1 MRLILI
7 TIILTM
13 LAQPA
18 LAKTTGDLFRE
29 CKPWAN
35 NGFSGGGLTE
45 AQINGAMSCIS
56 FQAGII
62 HLGFFACQDGGSE
75 TRLIYGTSITDTTV
89 MTQRFLNWAE
99 ANPDEW
105 EYTTDPRAWIMGTCE
120 EK

>member
-29 CKPWAN
+29 CKPWAD
-35 NGFSGGGLTE
+35 NGCSGGRLTDT
-45 AQINGAMSCIS
+45 QFRGAMSCIS

-62 HLGFFACQDGGSE
+62 HLGFFACQDGDRT
-75 TRLIYGTSITDTTV
+75 TRMIYGTSITSTEV
-89 MTQRFLNWAE
+89 MTQRFLNWVE
-99 ANPDEW
+99 ANPELW
-105 EYTTDPRAWIMGTCE
+105 EYTTDPRAWMMGTCE